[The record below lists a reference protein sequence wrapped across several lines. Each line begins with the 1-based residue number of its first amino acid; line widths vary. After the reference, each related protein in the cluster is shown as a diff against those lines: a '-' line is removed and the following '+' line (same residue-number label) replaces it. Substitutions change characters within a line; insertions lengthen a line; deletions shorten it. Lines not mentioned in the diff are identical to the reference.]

1 MMIQTRGSDAELS
14 PERPARA
21 GSFFACTPRSAALAM
36 PIQSLR
42 RGEAPIAPLAAP
54 NPRRN
59 RLLAGAVGLSAVAT
73 SVMGVL
79 LSPGGFGVLDGAV
92 LVLFAILFAWT
103 AFGFLSACL
112 GWRLAWRTPA
122 RSGRGEPQPILFSR
136 TAVLMPIYNEDPGR
150 ILAAAQALYEDL
162 AALGVAELYDLYLL
176 SDTRDERIA
185 GDEAAGV
192 IRLRARLPGDF
203 RLYYRRRERNIDR
216 KAGNIADWV
225 RRHGGDYPFM
235 LVLDAD
241 SLMTGDTIVRLTA
254 AMEADPKLGLLQT
267 SPEIVGAETLFG
279 RLQQFA
285 TRAYGRMLAVGQNAW
300 SGDEG
305 NFWGHNAI
313 IRTRAFAESAGLPHL
328 PGRKPF
334 GGHIMSHD
342 FVEAA
347 LLRRAGWAVRMATDL
362 HGSYEEAPPT
372 LLDMAIRD
380 RRWCQ
385 GNLQHAGVVGAAG
398 LHWVS
403 RLHLMRGILSYLAS
417 PLWLLLLCA
426 GAGLWAAEASPTT
439 MAGRTGPL
447 AAWLFGLTMA
457 LLVIPKLLAASLILR
472 DAAARRGFGGG
483 LRVCLGVAVEMAVST
498 LIAPVTMLM
507 QSAAVLDVLSGRDSG
522 WGVQQRDAGRL
533 SRREAWRTH
542 RAHVLLGLVGAG
554 LALALDPAVFW
565 WTSPVHVGLVLSA
578 PLSALLARVE
588 AGGLAARLGL
598 LATPEERLPPR
609 VVARAAELRA
619 AYDAEAPVRDE
630 IARLF
635 RAPVQTYALMN
646 RRRTPSE
653 WGDRMAA

>member
-1 MMIQTRGSDAELS
+1 MNHTRGPGAGPS
-14 PERPARA
+14 PQRPAQVGA
-21 GSFFACTPRSAALAM
+21 DGFFACLPHPAPLDM
-36 PIQSLR
+36 PVQSLR
-42 RGEAPIAPLAAP
+42 RGAPTAPAALP
-54 NPRRN
+54 HRGRVW
-59 RLLAGAVGLSAVAT
+59 LMLGTIGLAVAAT
-73 SVMGVL
+73 GVMGVL
-79 LSPGGFGVLDGAV
+79 LAPGGIGLLDAV
-92 LVLFAILFAWT
+92 VMALFATLFAWT
-103 AFGFLSACL
+103 AFGFLSACA
-112 GWRLAWRTPA
+112 GWRRAWRAPA
-122 RSGRGEPQPILFSR
+122 KVKEQPQPILFTR

-150 ILAAAQALYEDL
+150 ILSAAQAIYEDL

-176 SDTRDERIA
+176 SDTRDRRIA
-185 GDEAAGV
+185 DDEAVGV
-192 IRLRARLPGDF
+192 MRLRGRLPPEAGI
-203 RLYYRRRERNIDR
+203 YYRRRIQNTDR
-216 KAGNIADWV
+216 KAGNIAEWV
-225 RRHGGDYPFM
+225 RTHGADYPFM

-241 SLMTGDTIVRLTA
+241 SLMTGDTIVSLTA

-285 TRAYGRMLAVGQNAW
+285 TRAYGRMLAAGQDSW

-347 LLRRAGWAVRMATDL
+347 LLRRAGWSVRMAADL
-362 HGSYEEAPPT
+362 HGSFEEAPPT

-385 GNLQHAGVVGAAG
+385 GNLQHAGVVGARG

-403 RLHLMRGILSYLAS
+403 RLHLARGILSYLSS
-417 PLWLLLLCA
+417 PLWLFLLCA
-426 GAGLWAAEASPTT
+426 GAGLWAADTPPPTA
-439 MAGRTGPL
+439 AGLTGTL
-447 AAWLFGLTMA
+447 VAWLFGLTMA
-457 LLVIPKLLAASLILR
+457 LLLIPKLLAASLILR
-472 DAAARRGFGGG
+472 DQAASRGFGGNVRFAAS
-483 LRVCLGVAVEMAVST
+483 LVLEMIVST
-498 LIAPVTMLM
+498 LIAPVMMLM
-507 QSAAVLDVLSGRDSG
+507 QSAAVLDVLLGRDSG
-522 WGVQQRDAGRL
+522 WGAQQRDAGRL
-533 SRREAWRTH
+533 TRREAWRTH

-588 AGGLAARLGL
+588 IGRAFARLGL
-598 LATPEERLPPR
+598 LATPEERAPPR
-609 VVARAAELRA
+609 IVTRAAELRA
-619 AYDAEAPVRDE
+619 AYDAEAPVRRQ

-635 RAPVQTYALMN
+635 RAPVRAYALMN
-646 RRRTPSE
+646 SSRAPSE